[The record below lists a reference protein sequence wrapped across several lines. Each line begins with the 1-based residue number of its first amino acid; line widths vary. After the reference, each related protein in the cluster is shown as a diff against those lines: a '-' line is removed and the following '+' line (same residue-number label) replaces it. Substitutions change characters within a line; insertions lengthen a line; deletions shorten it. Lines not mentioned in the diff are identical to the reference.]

1 MSDNEEYY
9 IGEEYDNDNDNDND
23 DTYTDDSDDDY
34 PGHRRPPAPC
44 VLCECKACYQKNN
57 QKNNAEVSLTD
68 VIDAYHERN
77 YDYWIDPTPN
87 QEFPETP
94 EDRAHYERHLRE
106 QTRCNRHVVL
116 THRGFRVSFPEPF
129 GGSSQYRHSCPE
141 DKVSENDEKMH
152 QLVVQGLWNDE
163 IQKGYT
169 NLIDDFKYSETR
181 S

>member
-1 MSDNEEYY
+1 MLFYFNFTMSDNEDYY
-9 IGEEYDNDNDNDND
+9 TGD
-23 DTYTDDSDDDY
+23 DRDEDDDYTDDDSDDH
-34 PGHRRPPAPC
+34 PH

-57 QKNNAEVSLTD
+57 HEDLPEAQAQD
-68 VIDAYHERN
+68 VIIAYHERN

-87 QEFPETP
+87 QEIPETP
-94 EDRAHYERHLRE
+94 EDRAHYERHMRDHI
-106 QTRCNRHVVL
+106 RCNRHVIL

-163 IQKGYT
+163 IQ
-169 NLIDDFKYSETR
+169 
-181 S
+181 